1 MRRKTRAYRRKRRV
15 KRRVRRTYRR
25 SKRYSRKSRM
35 VSGIKTTQWVRLKYG
50 TEFEI
55 SNTGFTYA
63 AAVYRG
69 NSIYDPLLAVGGTSA
84 ALLGFY
90 SNNYASYYVR
100 SSYVKAYFY
109 TIYSGPLDV
118 FVYPS
123 FQSSAIT
130 VNPLLWIEM
139 AGVKQSQLDSSPYGT
154 KQHCT
159 IRYKK
164 SSPSMTGVKDRDST
178 LCSAVGS
185 NPSNAWF
192 WWFAINTINGGT
204 SPACLVKLIIY
215 FDVLFFD
222 RKENVT

>member
-1 MRRKTRAYRRKRRV
+1 MPMQKSTSYKRRNHSMV
-15 KRRVRRTYRR
+15 PYQKRQ
-25 SKRYSRKSRM
+25 SKRYSKIPRM
-35 VSGIKTTQWVRLKYG
+35 ISGIPTTQWVRLKYG

-55 SNTGFTYA
+55 SNTGFTYG

-69 NSIYDPLLAVGGTSA
+69 NSLYDPLLAVGGTSA

-90 SNNYASYYVR
+90 SNNYSSYYVR
-100 SSYVKAYFY
+100 SSYVVAYFY
-109 TIYSGPLDV
+109 TIYSGPLDI

-139 AGVKQSQLDSSPYGT
+139 DGVKQSQLDSSPYGT

-164 SSPSMTGVKDRDST
+164 TSPSMTGVKDRDST
-178 LCSAVGS
+178 LCAATNA
-185 NPSNAWF
+185 NPSNSWF
-192 WWFAINTINGGT
+192 WWFTINSLNGGT

-215 FDVLFFD
+215 YDVMFFD